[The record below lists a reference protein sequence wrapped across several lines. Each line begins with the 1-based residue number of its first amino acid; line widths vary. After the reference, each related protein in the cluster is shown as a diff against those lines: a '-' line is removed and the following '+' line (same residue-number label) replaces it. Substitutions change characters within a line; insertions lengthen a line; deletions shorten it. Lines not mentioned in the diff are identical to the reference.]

1 MYQDNEDSDENET
14 DTKQYSIKQLYQV
27 YYKNILTRVTNIEEN
42 LEQNMSNLRQNQ
54 KVDEEL

>member
-54 KVDEEL
+54 KMDEEL